1 MSTELLLLE
10 NPSYQ
15 ALWTLVRAYHSLVAV
30 LQKFLED
37 NGITGAQFGVLR
49 CLSDAGDEGLMLSE
63 VSKRLLVTCG
73 NTTGVVDRLEQAG
86 YLRRVRPSGDRRV
99 VLAQL
104 TPEGKALFRRLMPE
118 YLSLVREL
126 LSGLTTEEQELI
138 AGYCQRIHET
148 AEARRQTDLPEPEP
162 SLARRGAAAE

>member
-10 NPSYQ
+10 NPSYL
-15 ALWTLVRAYHSLVAV
+15 ALWNLVRAYHSLVGV
-30 LQKFLED
+30 LQRFFEE

-49 CLSDAGDEGLMLSE
+49 CVSDAGDEGLMLSE

-104 TPEGKALFRRLMPE
+104 TPEGKALFRRIMPQ
-118 YLSLVREL
+118 YLDLVRDL

-138 AGYCQRIHET
+138 AGWCRRVHET
-148 AEARRQTDLPEPEP
+148 VESHRQGDPAEA
-162 SLARRGAAAE
+162 AVAGVAAE